1 MLHSA
6 EESLCAVTKHS
17 SMMKLMSRSAA
28 VLDVLIFDLMQEEE
42 ENEGEDDNI
51 SGHDSESDGEQ
62 ADKRKVLTS
71 RGNFAPPVFAH
82 LLQHLCYL
90 VCF

>member
-1 MLHSA
+1 
-6 EESLCAVTKHS
+6 
-17 SMMKLMSRSAA
+17 MSRSAA
-28 VLDVLIFDLMQEEE
+28 VLDVLIFDLMQEE

-71 RGNFAPPVFAH
+71 RGN
-82 LLQHLCYL
+82 
-90 VCF
+90 

>member
-1 MLHSA
+1 ML
-6 EESLCAVTKHS
+6 
-17 SMMKLMSRSAA
+17 KLMSRSAA

-42 ENEGEDDNI
+42 ENEGEDANI

-71 RGNFAPPVFAH
+71 RGN
-82 LLQHLCYL
+82 
-90 VCF
+90 